1 MGHSQE
7 RAGYRHA
14 RLEAL
19 LLDELRSLLQDEVRD
34 PLLQA
39 VRPTSLRLS
48 VDYRNARVDFLL
60 ADTADAPAPE
70 RDEVEEALER
80 ASSFLRYQLAQAVEL
95 KRTPELRFVFQGT
108 AVDGPID
115 TSDPLSLSPPR
126 RTPA

>member
-1 MGHSQE
+1 MGRSQE

-34 PLLQA
+34 PVLQA
-39 VRPTSLRLS
+39 VHPTSLRLS

-60 ADTADAPAPE
+60 IDSDDAPAPD

-80 ASSFLRYQLAQAVEL
+80 ASAFLRYQLAQAVEL

-108 AVDGPID
+108 AVDGAGALAG
-115 TSDPLSLSPPR
+115 SEPR
-126 RTPA
+126 GE